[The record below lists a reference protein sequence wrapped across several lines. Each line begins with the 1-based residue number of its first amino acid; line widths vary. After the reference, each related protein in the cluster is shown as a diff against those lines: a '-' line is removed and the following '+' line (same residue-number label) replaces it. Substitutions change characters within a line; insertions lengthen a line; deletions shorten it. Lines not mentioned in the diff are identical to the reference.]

1 MKFHPI
7 LFSTEM
13 VKAILEGRKTQTRR
27 VVKPQ
32 PADHYFQ
39 SLVLHATGRYTFAP
53 NDNYNPNQEDI
64 LEVKNKYGNL
74 GDVLWVRESFTT
86 PQLMDGSEPDFLY
99 KAGGVIQRWGGGK
112 FKPSIHM
119 PKTACRIFL
128 QIKSIR
134 VERLH
139 DITEADAIAEG
150 VWQYDDG
157 DYKNYCTKLG
167 YGEADGVCATTA
179 KASFQTLWWQI
190 NGIDSWKANPFVWV
204 IEFQPIPKPAT
215 FNP

>member
-74 GDVLWVRESFTT
+74 GDVLWVRESFNWDWKSY
-86 PQLMDGSEPDFLY
+86 PECNEKYYFY
-99 KAGGVIQRWGGGK
+99 KADNENYVMASGEKW
-112 FKPSIHM
+112 KPSIHM

-134 VERLH
+134 LERLQ
-139 DITEADAIAEG
+139 DITEADAQAEG
-150 VWQYDDG
+150 VNPLPHGLLKED
-157 DYKNYCTKLG
+157 CTIEKKPETYYFG
-167 YGEADGVCATTA
+167 FRA
-179 KASFQTLWWQI
+179 LWNLI
-190 NGIDSWKANPFVWV
+190 NGEGSWHKNPFVWV